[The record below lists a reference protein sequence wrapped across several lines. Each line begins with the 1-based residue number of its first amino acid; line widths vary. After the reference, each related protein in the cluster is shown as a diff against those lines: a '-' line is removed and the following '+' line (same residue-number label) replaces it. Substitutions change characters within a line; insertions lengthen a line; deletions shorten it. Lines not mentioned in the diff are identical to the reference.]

1 MVKLHLVHASNA
13 KFVQNHPL
21 VAVCVA
27 GTGGIG
33 EYIVRALAST
43 YVKHNPDNNPPQ
55 NQNQSRLRIY
65 IVGRNAQAASDLI
78 SECEQLYAN
87 GEFIFVQADD
97 LTLLRNVDAV
107 CKEIIRLEEE
117 KAAKGL
123 GEARIDLLYMTQGR
137 VMLGPRRGEPYHPV
151 SHFCP
156 CISPFTKIPDLP
168 YLSILRRSC
177 ERGQTGRG

>member
-1 MVKLHLVHASNA
+1 MFKLNLIYASNA

-27 GTGGIG
+27 GAGGIG
-33 EYIVRALAST
+33 EYIVRALAT
-43 YVKHNPDNNPPQ
+43 AYGQHNPDDNPPQ
-55 NQNQSRLRIY
+55 NQNQRRLRIY
-65 IVGRNAQAASDLI
+65 IVGRNARAASDLI
-78 SECEQLYAN
+78 SECKQLYTN

-117 KAAKGL
+117 KAARGL
-123 GEARIDLLYMTQGR
+123 SEARIDLLYMTQGR

-151 SHFCP
+151 SHLCP
-156 CISPFTKIPDLP
+156 RIPTSHPDPQFPLPFHSPP
-168 YLSILRRSC
+168 
-177 ERGQTGRG
+177 